1 MKDLGN
7 GSGQSTKPVFHLYII
22 NYKAM
27 EEKIIYNKIK
37 EALTS
42 NDQDKKTSL
51 MLLPDI
57 ITLDYKQMGVFKDCK
72 EFLADV
78 GLIAEEFGENTVKL
92 SSVPEIIMEY
102 DTKKLFIEILDE
114 INKVARNSK
123 DEIEVKI
130 IETIAKKAAEKTK
143 VPDSEEKIKKILD
156 KFLAMPNPFVNFD
169 GEALAI
175 KMTKYD
181 IEKKFSRIQ

>member
-1 MKDLGN
+1 
-7 GSGQSTKPVFHLYII
+7 
-22 NYKAM
+22 M

-42 NDQDKKTSL
+42 GDQDKKTSL

-57 ITLDYKQMGVFKDCK
+57 IQLDYKQMGVFKDCK

-102 DTKKLFIEILDE
+102 DTKKLFIEIYL
-114 INKVARNSK
+114 
-123 DEIEVKI
+123 
-130 IETIAKKAAEKTK
+130 
-143 VPDSEEKIKKILD
+143 L
-156 KFLAMPNPFVNFD
+156 L
-169 GEALAI
+169 
-175 KMTKYD
+175 Y
-181 IEKKFSRIQ
+181 